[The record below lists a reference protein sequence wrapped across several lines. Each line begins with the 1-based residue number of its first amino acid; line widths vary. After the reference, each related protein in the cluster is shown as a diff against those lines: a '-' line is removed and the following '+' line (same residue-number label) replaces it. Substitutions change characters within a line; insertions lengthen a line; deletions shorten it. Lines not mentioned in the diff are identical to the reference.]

1 MVIVTKVW
9 QSWSCSEAK
18 SSMEE
23 HFVPS
28 LLFGRRW
35 LSSISRIPQSTKKY
49 LAIST
54 SNYIEIPQVHRS
66 TSQYLQVPPKVH
78 TKEYFG
84 RWLPST
90 SRYSE
95 LYRWLHQDDQT
106 IHSWLHSSRPS
117 SMETGSALRF
127 YPKVIFMLGY
137 KGPSVDR
144 CQKESTLGLN
154 FYRSQSLWSKSY
166 SCSIKIVNMLALL
179 EPPNHN

>member
-1 MVIVTKVW
+1 MVFETKLNRPW
-9 QSWSCSEAK
+9 
-18 SSMEE
+18 
-23 HFVPS
+23 
-28 LLFGRRW
+28 
-35 LSSISRIPQSTKKY
+35 SSILCRLFNLGDDDSRASLAFFKVPRSTATYPEVPQSTKKY
-49 LAIST
+49 PEVSQST
-54 SNYIEIPQVHRS
+54 
-66 TSQYLQVPPKVH
+66 K
-78 TKEYFG
+78 KYFG

-144 CQKESTLGLN
+144 WQKESTLGLN